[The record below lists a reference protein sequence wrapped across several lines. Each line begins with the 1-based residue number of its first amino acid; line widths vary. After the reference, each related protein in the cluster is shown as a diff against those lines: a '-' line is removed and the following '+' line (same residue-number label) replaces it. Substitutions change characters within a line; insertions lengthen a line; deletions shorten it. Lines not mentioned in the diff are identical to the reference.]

1 MTKFR
6 TLMVMALTAA
16 PGAVPAQQMPMQGH
30 AGGVASVR
38 PLYEMA
44 KGWVVRSA
52 EQMPE
57 ADYAFRPTPEV
68 RTFGQLLG
76 HVANAS
82 YMFCSYAKGEKN
94 PSTSDFEKTTSKA
107 GLVQAV
113 KDALTYCDGA
123 YQISDM
129 KAMEEVTI
137 TEANSEQMLPTG
149 WRLAACCG
157 RSPAATKAR
166 TWSTSFCR
174 APVQHRCSCCG
185 CVRRRFSNR

>member
-113 KDALTYCDGA
+113 KDAFTYCDGA
-123 YQISDM
+123 YQIGDM

-137 TEANSEQMLPTG
+137 TEANMKGS
-149 WRLAACCG
+149 RLWVLNFNMAHDFEHYG
-157 RSPAATKAR
+157 NMVTYFRLKGMVPPS
-166 TWSTSFCR
+166 S
-174 APVQHRCSCCG
+174 QG
-185 CVRRRFSNR
+185 GM